1 MSTQYPSPSYN
12 TVDPES
18 LGSVIVDSSSGS
30 VAGRFGAIQVLNDCT
45 ISSVASTTIDD
56 VAKLQTS
63 FIAGTILYGVF
74 TEITITGGLVA
85 LHNV

>member
-12 TVDPES
+12 TVNPES

-63 FIAGTILYGVF
+63 FIAGTVLYGVF
-74 TEITITGGLVA
+74 TELTLTGGLVA

>member
-18 LGSVIVDSSSGS
+18 VGSIIVDSSSGS
-30 VAGRFGAIQVLNDCT
+30 VTGRFGAVQVLTDCT
-45 ISSVASTTIDD
+45 ITSIAGTTVFN
-56 VAKLQTS
+56 VAKLQAT
-63 FIAGTILYGVF
+63 FTARTVLYGVF
-74 TEITITGGLVA
+74 TEITISGGLVA

>member
-1 MSTQYPSPSYN
+1 MSNHYPSPSYN

-45 ISSVASTTIDD
+45 ISSIAGITITGVD
-56 VAKLQTS
+56 KLQTS
-63 FIAGTILYGVF
+63 FAAGTILYGVF
-74 TEITITGGLVA
+74 TELTITSGLVA

>member
-45 ISSVASTTIDD
+45 ISSIAGITITDI
-56 VAKLQTS
+56 AKLQTS
-63 FIAGTILYGVF
+63 FTAGTIIYGVF
-74 TEITITGGLVA
+74 TEVTVTDGLVA

>member
-63 FIAGTILYGVF
+63 FIAGTVLYGVF
-74 TEITITGGLVA
+74 TELTLTGGLVA

>member
-18 LGSVIVDSSSGS
+18 VGSIIVDSSSGS
-30 VAGRFGAIQVLNDCT
+30 VAGRFGAIQVLVDCT
-45 ISSVASTTIDD
+45 ISSIAGTT
-56 VAKLQTS
+56 VGSVEKLQTS
-63 FIAGTILYGVF
+63 FAAGTILYGVF
-74 TEITITGGLVA
+74 TEVTLSGGLVA